1 MATLRL
7 TEAQKFGLRFF
18 AILGAFSVLAWIIVL
33 PQQLSLAQNAI
44 ASAAGWLAR
53 LVGSSN
59 VVNADHIQ
67 VPQLAIHINYECTG
81 IYVLIIL
88 VTFLFAYP
96 APWSRRVLGSVV
108 GIIALTTVNI
118 FRLAFLVRIAELQP
132 ELFEYFHE
140 YVWQG
145 VLLILVI
152 AYAMVWVEQT
162 S

>member
-33 PQQLSLAQNAI
+33 PQQLSLAHRAI
-44 ASAAGWLAR
+44 ASAAGSVAR
-53 LVGSSN
+53 VVGSTN
-59 VVNADHIQ
+59 VVRDDHIQ
-67 VPQLAIHINYECTG
+67 VPQLSIHINYECTG
-81 IYVLIIL
+81 VYVLIIL

-96 APWSRRVLGSVV
+96 ARWSRRVLGSIV
-108 GIIALTTVNI
+108 GIVLLTTVNVV
-118 FRLAFLVRIAELQP
+118 RLAFLVRVAELQP
-132 ELFEYFHE
+132 DLFEYFHE

-152 AYAMVWVEQT
+152 AYAMTWVEQT